1 MVGGQKL
8 AETIVS
14 LLREVTQLA
23 DVLFV
28 VEKGPQAVVESWV
41 SPGNMNVTVQG
52 DWLAVESEPWHC
64 HLDLA
69 AVAEIRF
76 VEEPDVHDLKRQA
89 FSIRL
94 LGRNGDPL
102 LMIFFGKMYDDSG
115 VLVSEKVARF
125 RALREQHGLSV
136 KKSEI

>member
-1 MVGGQKL
+1 MVCGQKL
-8 AETIVS
+8 NETIVS

-41 SPGNMNVTVQG
+41 SPGNMNVTAQG

-64 HLDLA
+64 HLDLR

-94 LGRNGDPL
+94 LGRDGDPL
-102 LMIFFGKMYDDSG
+102 LMIFFGKMHDDSG

-125 RALREQHGLSV
+125 RALREQYGLSV
-136 KKSEI
+136 KKI

>member
-1 MVGGQKL
+1 MVGAQKL
-8 AETIVS
+8 NETIVS

-23 DVLFV
+23 GVLFV

-69 AVAEIRF
+69 AVEEIRF

-115 VLVSEKVARF
+115 ALVSEKVACF
-125 RALREQHGLSV
+125 RALREQYGLSV